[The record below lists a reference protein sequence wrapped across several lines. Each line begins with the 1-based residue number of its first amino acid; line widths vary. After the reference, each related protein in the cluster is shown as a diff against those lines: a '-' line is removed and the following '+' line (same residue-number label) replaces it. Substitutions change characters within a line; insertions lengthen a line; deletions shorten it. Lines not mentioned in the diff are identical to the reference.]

1 MAKIKVEGTVVELDG
16 DEMTRVI
23 WKDIKDRLIL
33 PYLDVPFQHAHPR
46 ILKAM
51 KRPGSE
57 YNMERINAW
66 RAICPDITIRST
78 FITGFPGETEEE
90 FQYLLDFLKEARLN
104 RVGCF
109 AYSPVEGAAAN
120 DLPGALPESVRVER
134 RERFMEVQSEIS
146 KELLREKVGKTIK
159 VLVDEAPDED
169 GIATARSTADAP
181 DIDGLV
187 FIENNPNVK
196 PGDFVDVKV
205 TDSSDYDLFAEV
217 VKEP

>member
-1 MAKIKVEGTVVELDG
+1 
-16 DEMTRVI
+16 
-23 WKDIKDRLIL
+23 
-33 PYLDVPFQHAHPR
+33 
-46 ILKAM
+46 M

>member
-1 MAKIKVEGTVVELDG
+1 MYNFKRDLVNMLAYEIFYQRCG
-16 DEMTRVI
+16 
-23 WKDIKDRLIL
+23 
-33 PYLDVPFQHAHPR
+33 FFR
-46 ILKAM
+46 I
-51 KRPGSE
+51 G
-57 YNMERINAW
+57 
-66 RAICPDITIRST
+66 
-78 FITGFPGETEEE
+78 
-90 FQYLLDFLKEARLN
+90 KE
-104 RVGCF
+104 
-109 AYSPVEGAAAN
+109 
-120 DLPGALPESVRVER
+120 LPESVRVER

-205 TDSSDYDLFAEV
+205 TDSSDYDLFGEV